1 MELTANRIKLSCG
14 DCLDILDTLPDNSV
28 DSIVTDP
35 PYGWNFMGKKWDYD
49 VPQVDVWEK
58 CLRILKP
65 GGHMLVACGTR
76 TQHRMVA
83 NIEDAGFE
91 IRDVITHLFGT
102 GFPKSLNI
110 SKAIDKEAGVERF
123 ILGINPSSRP
133 NSKVKG
139 NRGFDSALGE
149 WDSAGVQF
157 VTAPATDDAKKWQG
171 WGSAL
176 KPACEFWTLCR
187 KNLAEKTLAK
197 NVVKWG
203 TGGLNIDESRI
214 DIVGDR
220 RSPCGSDGTVHHT
233 TGNCYSQATSGE
245 TFDLSCGRY
254 PANLIL
260 DEEAAKLL
268 DEQTGINTSPN
279 KPVKQGGHHRHDVGL
294 EKDPDDT
301 RDPRFGV
308 GYGDTGGASRFFYCA
323 KSSKTDR
330 GEGNSHPTVKPIRL
344 MSYLIKL
351 ITPLDGVVLD
361 PFMGSGSTGVAAIR
375 EGFNFIGIEKEENFF
390 EISQKR
396 IFEVEIK

>member
-1 MELTANRIKLSCG
+1 
-14 DCLDILDTLPDNSV
+14 
-28 DSIVTDP
+28 
-35 PYGWNFMGKKWDYD
+35 
-49 VPQVDVWEK
+49 
-58 CLRILKP
+58 
-65 GGHMLVACGTR
+65 
-76 TQHRMVA
+76 
-83 NIEDAGFE
+83 
-91 IRDVITHLFGT
+91 
-102 GFPKSLNI
+102 
-110 SKAIDKEAGVERF
+110 
-123 ILGINPSSRP
+123 
-133 NSKVKG
+133 
-139 NRGFDSALGE
+139 
-149 WDSAGVQF
+149 
-157 VTAPATDDAKKWQG
+157 
-171 WGSAL
+171 
-176 KPACEFWTLCR
+176 
-187 KNLAEKTLAK
+187 
-197 NVVKWG
+197 
-203 TGGLNIDESRI
+203 
-214 DIVGDR
+214 VGDR

>member
-1 MELTANRIKLSCG
+1 MADTVIIEHPNDVSGELMRTLSDYAEKLEKQ
-14 DCLDILDTLPDNSV
+14 
-28 DSIVTDP
+28 
-35 PYGWNFMGKKWDYD
+35 YGY
-49 VPQVDVWEK
+49 ET
-58 CLRILKP
+58 P

-76 TQHRMVA
+76 TQHRMVV

-110 SKAIDKEAGVERF
+110 SKAIDKEAGVERD

-139 NRGFDSALGE
+139 NKGFDSALGE
-149 WDSAGVQF
+149 GDSAGVQF

-176 KPACEFWTLCR
+176 KPAAEFWTLCR

-220 RSPCGSDGTVHHT
+220 RSPCGSDGTIHRT

-396 IFEVEIK
+396 IFDVEIK